1 MSSRWIAV
9 KPQIDGLLCGFA
21 NVPFG
26 QTRSMALPLPILL
39 KGDPLLLQPSRP
51 VVWPDAEL
59 PQQLVRLHATLTNF
73 RQRHGFGRAMSA
85 VQAGIA
91 KRIIVMNLGATPLAL
106 INPQLTWR
114 SGETFELWDDCLSL
128 PDCVVRVR
136 RQRSISLRYDD
147 ERGRSRLWQRLPP
160 DMAELLQH
168 ELDHLDGVL
177 MDARAEGPDAIRPIA
192 QHAALVSYARPRE
205 HRLSLAQIQRSSD
218 VIAPEFLHSPQYHCE
233 PLSDALGCR
242 LMLKPETANP
252 IRSFKGRGA
261 SFLLHELQR
270 KQDHRALVCASAGN
284 WGQAMAY
291 ACRDQGRPLV
301 IYAAVNANPLK
312 VQRMKALG
320 AKVIQQGHDFDAAKA
335 AAKAHA
341 ARVGGWMV
349 EDGLEAEVSEGHGSM
364 AIELLSRGDAYDAL
378 VLPLGNGALLNGVG
392 HWIKAASPATRVIG
406 VCAQGAPSMAQS
418 WHESRVV
425 ETDRADTLADGI
437 AVRVPIAEAV
447 QDMHG
452 IVDDVLLIDDEHLR
466 EAMRLAYQHAG
477 LLLEPAGAAGLAALV
492 ADRAQFAGQH
502 VAATLCGS
510 NLTPSQAQEY
520 FHAP

>member
-1 MSSRWIAV
+1 MMV
-9 KPQIDGLLCGFA
+9 
-21 NVPFG
+21 
-26 QTRSMALPLPILL
+26 LPLPILH
-39 KGDPLLLQPSRP
+39 KDDPLLAQPSRP

-59 PQQLVRLHATLTNF
+59 PQELARLHATLADF
-73 RQRHGFGRAMSA
+73 RRRHGFGRAMSA

-91 KRIIVMNLGATPLAL
+91 KRVIVMNLGAAPFAL

-114 SGETFELWDDCLSL
+114 SNETFEVWDDCLSL

-136 RQRSISLRYDD
+136 RQRSISLRYED
-147 ERGRSRLWQRLPP
+147 ERGRTRHWQRLPP

-168 ELDHLDGVL
+168 ELDHQGGVL
-177 MDARAEGPDAIRPIA
+177 MDARAEGPDAIRPITE
-192 QHAALVSYARPRE
+192 HAALVGNSRPRE
-205 HRLSLAQIQRSSD
+205 HRLSLAQIRRSSE

-233 PLSDALGCR
+233 PLSDALGCNI
-242 LMLKPETANP
+242 MLKLETANP

-261 SFLLHELQR
+261 SFLLRELER

-291 ACRDQGRPLV
+291 ACREQRRPLV
-301 IYAAVNANPLK
+301 VYAAVNANPLK
-312 VQRMKALG
+312 VERMKALG
-320 AKVIQQGHDFDAAKA
+320 AEVIQQGHDFDAAKD

-341 ARVGGWMV
+341 QRIGGWMV

-364 AIELLSRGDAYDAL
+364 AIELLSRSDAYDAV

-392 HWIKAASPATRVIG
+392 RWMKAASPATRVIG
-406 VCAQGAPSMAQS
+406 VCAQGAPSMARS
-418 WHESRVV
+418 WRERRIV
-425 ETDRADTLADGI
+425 ETGHADTLADGI

-452 IVDDVLLIDDEHLR
+452 IADDVLLIGDEHLR

-492 ADRAQFAGQH
+492 AHRAPFAGQH
-502 VAATLCGS
+502 VAVALCGS
-510 NLTPSQAQEY
+510 NLTPSQSQEF